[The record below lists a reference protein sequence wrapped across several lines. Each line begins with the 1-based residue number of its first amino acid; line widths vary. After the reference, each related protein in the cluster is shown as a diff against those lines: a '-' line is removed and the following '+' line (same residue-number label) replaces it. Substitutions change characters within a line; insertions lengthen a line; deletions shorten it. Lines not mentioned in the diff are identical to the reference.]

1 MRLVGGI
8 SLVLSLFLV
17 SCFDFPYY
25 SESYV
30 VDSSGWQS
38 TDSLRFNFNIADST
52 NRYNCAIDLSHTENY
67 PFSNI
72 YLFVDFEFPNGKN
85 RVDTVHIP
93 LADRTG
99 RWYGSGLGDMTSL
112 NVALYDGFAFPITGN
127 YSVTVIHGMR
137 RDPLEGI
144 TDLGFRLEE
153 LPIQKQP
160 K

>member
-1 MRLVGGI
+1 MRLVGVI

-17 SCFDFPYY
+17 SCFDLPYY
-25 SESYV
+25 SKSYV
-30 VDSSGWQS
+30 VDSSGWES
-38 TDSLRFNFNIADST
+38 TDSLRFNFHISDST
-52 NRYNCAIDLSHTENY
+52 NRYDCAISLSHTGNY

-85 RVDTVHIP
+85 RVDTLHIT

-99 RWYGSGLGDMTSL
+99 VWYGSGLGDMTSL
-112 NVALYDGFAFPITGN
+112 DVTLHSGITFPITGT
-127 YSVTVIHGMR
+127 YVVTVIHGMR
-137 RDPLEGI
+137 RDPLEGV

-153 LPIQKQP
+153 LPLQKQP

>member
-8 SLVLSLFLV
+8 SFVLSLFLL
-17 SCFDFPYY
+17 SCFDLPYY
-25 SESYV
+25 SESHV
-30 VDSSGWQS
+30 VDSSGWES
-38 TDSLRFNFNIADST
+38 SDSLRFNFTIADST
-52 NRYNCAIDLSHTENY
+52 NSYDCVIDLSHTGEY

-85 RVDTVHIP
+85 RIDTVHIT

-99 RWYGSGLGDMTSL
+99 RWYGAGLGHMTSL
-112 NVALYDGFAFPITGN
+112 DVSLYEGITFPITGN

-144 TDLGFRLEE
+144 TDIGFRLEE
-153 LPIQKQP
+153 LPI
-160 K
+160 